1 MPSPGSTSR
10 QLHPASSDR
19 WRVAWPRFS
28 SPSATVANIV
38 SRAPACT
45 STSVT
50 TPSSTFVQPAPES
63 VEMNSPPSVAA

>member
-1 MPSPGSTSR
+1 M
-10 QLHPASSDR
+10 
-19 WRVAWPRFS
+19 AWPRFS